1 MDNCG
6 LGKNVGRG
14 RWVAP
19 HVPFSGRNRRFRI
32 QWLERLD
39 NKDADV
45 TSSQGYV
52 FRARIRSHEYAV
64 KIFKFFDLMTEEYPL
79 GRDTPLDTAAYYT
92 DPIYAQCRAYGCI
105 REAIKQR
112 VPKAD
117 VAIPCHGFLFLRPYD
132 QDALKMGVSSEGI
145 RKILS
150 RVISMNRAGIYNMD
164 IRIDHFRD
172 GKLVDFGSSWTEPHA
187 LLDSLKSSNQR
198 AALESKIADRVTIEQ
213 MVNDEEIETRWKVK
227 ALHPIRLRSQTKQ

>member
-1 MDNCG
+1 M
-6 LGKNVGRG
+6 
-14 RWVAP
+14 
-19 HVPFSGRNRRFRI
+19 
-32 QWLERLD
+32 
-39 NKDADV
+39 KDIA
-45 TSSQGYV
+45 SSD
-52 FRARIRSHEYAV
+52 S
-64 KIFKFFDLMTEEYPL
+64 
-79 GRDTPLDTAAYYT
+79 
-92 DPIYAQCRAYGCI
+92 
-105 REAIKQR
+105 
-112 VPKAD
+112 
-117 VAIPCHGFLFLRPYD
+117 
-132 QDALKMGVSSEGI
+132 GVSSEGI